1 MEQEGRTKAF
11 LMVVVAVFTAL
22 TMVSYL
28 DLLGI
33 AALIAIPVAIAF
45 FFWVFQH
52 PRNALTFT
60 IACAFLAIGLI
71 RYVPDLPLG
80 LTVDFALIL
89 AIVAAIFHTNLKTDF
104 KILEN
109 GLIVVTV
116 IWLLY
121 NVAQIANPEAR
132 SVAAWVYAVRGTALY
147 MVLTIPLTLLY
158 ARTNKDLTRFFEL
171 IFFFS
176 VLASIWGLRQYIF
189 GVDAAE
195 ERWLNTGPRT
205 THILFG
211 NLRVFSFFSDA
222 GQFGAGIGHAG
233 LMAAILAAGPFSIR
247 NRLIFALLAILFLY
261 LLVISGTRGALFVPV
276 AGAMAYLFAS
286 KNFSTMTVGIVVLG
300 ALIFF
305 LKFTTIA
312 NDNYQVRRMRSALD
326 PEDASLTVR
335 KLNQERFK
343 IYLSTRPF
351 GGGIG
356 TSGSWGQRF
365 SPGTFLAETPNDSWY
380 VKIWAEMGIVG
391 LSLHLGILAYISLMG
406 LLKIWKVKDPRLRQ
420 KLLALFGGNFGII
433 VASYGNPILGQMPTG
448 IIIYMSWAYFFL
460 AEELD
465 NELQDKNTK
474 KITNHDS
481 AAYLHHHH

>member
-1 MEQEGRTKAF
+1 MENQGKIKVF
-11 LMVVVAVFTAL
+11 LLIAATILTAL
-22 TMVSYL
+22 VMVTYL
-28 DLLGI
+28 NILGI
-33 AALIAIPVAIAF
+33 AALFAIPIAVVF
-45 FFWVFQH
+45 FYWVLQH
-52 PRNALTFT
+52 PRNALYFT
-60 IACAFLAIGLI
+60 IGCAFMAIGVI
-71 RYVPDLPLG
+71 RYLPSLPLG

-89 AIVAAIFHTNLKTDF
+89 SIVAAAFHTNLKTDF
-104 KILEN
+104 NKLEN
-109 GLIVVTV
+109 GLMVVTG

-121 NVAQIANPEAR
+121 NIAQIANPEAR
-132 SVAAWVYAVRGTALY
+132 STAAWFYAVRGTALY
-147 MVLTIPLTLLY
+147 MVLTIPITLLY
-158 ARTNKDLTRFFEL
+158 ARTNKDLDRFFKL
-171 IFFFS
+171 IFSFS
-176 VLASIWGLRQYIF
+176 LLASIWGLRQYIF

-233 LMAAILAAGPFSIR
+233 LMAAILAVGPFPTKTRIT
-247 NRLIFALLAILFLY
+247 LGVMALLFFY
-261 LLVISGTRGALFVPV
+261 LLVISGTRGALFVPI

-286 KNFSTMTVGIVVLG
+286 KNFTTMGTGILVLG
-300 ALIFF
+300 ALFFF
-305 LKFTTIA
+305 LKFSNIG
-312 NDNYQVRRMRSALD
+312 NQNYQIRRMRSALD
-326 PEDASLTVR
+326 PQDASLTVR

-343 IYLSTRPF
+343 MYLATRPF

-380 VKIWAEMGIVG
+380 VKIWAEMGIIG
-391 LSLHLGILAYISLMG
+391 LSLHLFILAYISLIG

-420 KLLALFGGNFGII
+420 KLLALFAGNFGIL

-460 AEELD
+460 AVDLD
-465 NELQDKNTK
+465 NEILEKP
-474 KITNHDS
+474 KITHTHE
-481 AAYLHHHH
+481 ATARLHHHH

>member
-1 MEQEGRTKAF
+1 MESQGKIKVF
-11 LMVVVAVFTAL
+11 LLIAATVLTAL
-22 TMVSYL
+22 VMVSYL
-28 DLLGI
+28 NFLGI
-33 AALIAIPVAIAF
+33 AALFAIPVGIGF
-45 FFWVFQH
+45 FYWVLQH
-52 PRNALTFT
+52 PRNAIYFT
-60 IACAFLAIGLI
+60 IACAFLAIGVI
-71 RYVPDLPLG
+71 RYLPSLPLG

-89 AIVAAIFHTNLKTDF
+89 AIVAAAFHTSLKTDF
-104 KILEN
+104 SKLEN
-109 GLIVVTV
+109 GLMVVTG

-121 NVAQIANPEAR
+121 NIAQIANPEAR
-132 SVAAWVYAVRGTALY
+132 STTAWFYAVRGTALY

-158 ARTNKDLTRFFEL
+158 ARSNKDLDRFFKL
-171 IFFFS
+171 VFFFS
-176 VLASIWGLRQYIF
+176 ILASFWGLRQYLF

-233 LMAAILAAGPFSIR
+233 LMAAILAVGPFAPKT
-247 NRLIFALLAILFLY
+247 RLIFAAMALLFFY
-261 LLVISGTRGALFVPV
+261 LLVISGTRGALFVPI
-276 AGAMAYLFAS
+276 AGSMAYLFAS
-286 KNFSTMTVGIVVLG
+286 KNFKTMGFGILALG

-305 LKFTTIA
+305 LKFTTIG
-312 NDNYQVRRMRSALD
+312 NQNYQIRRMRSALD
-326 PEDASLTVR
+326 PQDASLTVR

-343 IYLSTRPF
+343 IYLATRPF

-391 LSLHLGILAYISLMG
+391 LSLHLTILAYIALVGM
-406 LLKIWKVKDPRLRQ
+406 LKIWQVKDPRLRQ
-420 KLLALFGGNFGII
+420 KLLALFGGNFGIM

-448 IIIYMSWAYFFL
+448 IIIYMTWAYFFL
-460 AEELD
+460 AKDLD
-465 NELQDKNTK
+465 NELQEKPIKPT
-474 KITNHDS
+474 TH
-481 AAYLHHHH
+481 AATARLHHLH